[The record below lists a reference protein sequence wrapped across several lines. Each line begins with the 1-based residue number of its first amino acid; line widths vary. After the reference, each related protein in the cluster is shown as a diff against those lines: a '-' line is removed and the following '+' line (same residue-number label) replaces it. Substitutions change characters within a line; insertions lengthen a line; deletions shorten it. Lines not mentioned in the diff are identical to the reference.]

1 MAQWAALI
9 VNAVA
14 HRDYSIMGTDIQIKM
29 FDDHFTVESPG
40 TLPGLVRVNN
50 IREYH
55 FSRNPKIVELL
66 NEYDLVKEF
75 GEGIDRIY
83 RDMSS
88 AELPEPNFR
97 ESEFMFYATLRNKNW
112 GKENVSWEEPE
123 QVSIHDGIHDGIHD
137 ESKILQFCEKPKSRQ
152 EIMEFLQLVNR
163 KNFVDRYLSPL
174 LSEGKLI
181 MTLPDKPKSKNQKY
195 VASK

>member
-1 MAQWAALI
+1 
-9 VNAVA
+9 
-14 HRDYSIMGTDIQIKM
+14 
-29 FDDHFTVESPG
+29 
-40 TLPGLVRVNN
+40 
-50 IREYH
+50 
-55 FSRNPKIVELL
+55 
-66 NEYDLVKEF
+66 
-75 GEGIDRIY
+75 
-83 RDMSS
+83 
-88 AELPEPNFR
+88 
-97 ESEFMFYATLRNKNW
+97 MFYATLRNKNW